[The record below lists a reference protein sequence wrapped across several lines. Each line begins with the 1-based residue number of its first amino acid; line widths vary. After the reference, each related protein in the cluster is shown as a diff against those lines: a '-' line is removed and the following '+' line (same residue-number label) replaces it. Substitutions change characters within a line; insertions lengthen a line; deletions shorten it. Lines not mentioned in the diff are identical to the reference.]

1 MDIELELKALAKAEE
16 DLRHADER
24 ILRQDQLTEEMRRD
38 GHDISIALDLL
49 AVLRETREAML
60 DHRELIVA
68 NLNRM
73 MGERRQ
79 P

>member
-24 ILRQDQLTEEMRRD
+24 ILRQEHLTEEMRRD

-49 AVLRETREAML
+49 LVLQETREAML

-68 NLNRM
+68 NLTRM
-73 MGERRQ
+73 MGQRRRL
-79 P
+79 